1 MVNEEKIDTLTISD
15 VKKKFEE
22 MVKNILFTIQIS
34 GDFFNWNEEIKT
46 ATLEKI
52 RGLKTNKELTKVF
65 AEIQKSSNFFLT
77 KNSIIPE
84 PTIAD
89 SKKTLVLIVG
99 GVAEFVS
106 WYRSWLE
113 ANYPGWLDSDQP
125 EKFLIKHIEEKPL
138 ATKEENKENSKV
150 KTKGTHQ
157 HNYDIRLQAKKQNIT
172 SSLIPEQKL
181 KTGEDVMELFTADSL
196 QKILSYVDSSRGAL
210 TEYREE
216 LVVLADEMKNNKLEN
231 QNLMKTLVFNMN
243 DGLEANLR
251 FQKHQLDQQRMELVS
266 LAK

>member
-89 SKKTLVLIVG
+89 SKKTLWG
-99 GVAEFVS
+99 EYFSAS
-106 WYRSWLE
+106 
-113 ANYPGWLDSDQP
+113 
-125 EKFLIKHIEEKPL
+125 
-138 ATKEENKENSKV
+138 ENP
-150 KTKGTHQ
+150 
-157 HNYDIRLQAKKQNIT
+157 RT
-172 SSLIPEQKL
+172 SI
-181 KTGEDVMELFTADSL
+181 A
-196 QKILSYVDSSRGAL
+196 A
-210 TEYREE
+210 
-216 LVVLADEMKNNKLEN
+216 
-231 QNLMKTLVFNMN
+231 
-243 DGLEANLR
+243 
-251 FQKHQLDQQRMELVS
+251 
-266 LAK
+266 